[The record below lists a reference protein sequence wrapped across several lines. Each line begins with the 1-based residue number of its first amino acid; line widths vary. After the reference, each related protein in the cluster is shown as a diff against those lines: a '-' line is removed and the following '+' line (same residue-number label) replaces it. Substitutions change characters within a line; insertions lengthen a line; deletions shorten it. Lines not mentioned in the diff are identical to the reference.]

1 MTPRDEHGSDGG
13 DAVLVVRRELD
24 AAYQQLQ
31 ATNEALAT
39 ANDELRATI
48 AELENTN
55 RELVSAN
62 EELEALTRELHA
74 TNDDIA
80 AISDELRR
88 RSDEVDDV
96 NAYLTAVLDAL
107 GHAVIVVDTELKV
120 RTWNRQAQRRW
131 GSTRQDVL
139 RRSLLGL
146 DLGLPMDELTDP
158 LRSLLD
164 GNDDEPV
171 FEVAPA
177 DGVGPC
183 AVRLAAVRPNPDQV
197 AGVMLVVSAPA
208 SAPAGRRGGAR

>member
-1 MTPRDEHGSDGG
+1 MTPRHEPVGEGG

-24 AAYQQLQ
+24 AAYEQLQ

-80 AISDELRR
+80 TISDELRR
-88 RSDEVDDV
+88 RSDEIDDM
-96 NAYLTAVLDAL
+96 NGYLTAVLDAFD
-107 GHAVIVVDTELKV
+107 HAIVVVDPDLKV
-120 RTWNRQAQRRW
+120 RTWNRRAQQRW
-131 GSTRQDVL
+131 GTGRQDVL

-146 DLGLPMDELTDP
+146 DLGLPMDELTAP

-164 GNDDEPV
+164 GDDDEPV
-171 FEVAPA
+171 FEIDGG

-183 AVRLAAVRPNPDQV
+183 SVRLAAVRSGPTRVD
-197 AGVMLVVSAPA
+197 GVLLVVTAAAPA
-208 SAPAGRRGGAR
+208 HTG